1 MSETTNLMTEA
12 AGRIFLDLCTRRC
25 FEDSEKGIW
34 QRELWAALTDTGL
47 VAAAVSEERGGAGA
61 AMLDLYSLAR
71 TAGYYAAPVP
81 LIETWIAE
89 MMLESANLPPIEGP
103 LSFGPVLRQDHLR
116 LDRKGAGWELTGQ
129 LKRVPWARNA
139 IAIVVIAET
148 NDGSRTVVIRDPKNI
163 AESKNY
169 AHEPRDG
176 LRFDKLYVPETDV
189 SEVNLGISRSELF
202 FKGALFRTQQMAGA
216 MERVLEFTVT
226 YAKERIQF
234 GRPIGKFQAV
244 QQQIAALASQAA
256 AGCAVAQS
264 AAESNSSKI
273 SRFEIAA
280 AKARVGEAVSVV
292 AGVAHQVHAAI
303 GFTHEHPLHRNT
315 RRLWA
320 WRDEF
325 GTEAEWAAWVGSV
338 ASQVGGE
345 KLWAFVVAADKRD
358 IGAALP

>member
-1 MSETTNLMTEA
+1 MSETTNLLTGA
-12 AGRIFLDLCTRRC
+12 AGRIFLDLCSRRC

-34 QRELWAALTDTGL
+34 PQELWTALSDTGL
-47 VAAAVSEERGGAGA
+47 VAAAVNEERGGAGA
-61 AMLDLYSLAR
+61 EMLDLYSLAR
-71 TAGYYAAPVP
+71 TVGYYAAPVP

-89 MMLESANLPPIEGP
+89 MMLESSNLPPIEGP
-103 LSFGPVLRQDHLR
+103 LAFGPVLRQDHLR
-116 LDRKGAGWELTGQ
+116 LERKGAGWELTGQ
-129 LKRVPWARNA
+129 LKRIPWARNA
-139 IAIVVIAET
+139 VAIIVIAES
-148 NDGSRTVVIRDPKNI
+148 NEGSRTVVIRAPKNI
-163 AESKNY
+163 TESKNY
-169 AHEPRDG
+169 AHEPRDE
-176 LRFDKLYVPETDV
+176 LRFDKLFVPEADV
-189 SEVNLGISRSELF
+189 SELNRGFTRSELF
-202 FKGALFRTQQMAGA
+202 FKGALFRTQEMAGA
-216 MERVLEFTVT
+216 MERVLEFTVS
-226 YAKERIQF
+226 YAKDRIQF

-256 AGCAVAQS
+256 AGSAVAQS
-264 AAESNSSKI
+264 AAESNASKL

-338 ASQVGGE
+338 ASQIGGE